1 MICGGCGRTFGFRT
15 NQRAGRC
22 PKDHIYEC
30 YHCTSLLRK
39 CVLCRQ
45 RVSDPAGFLLFGAV
59 FMLVLMGPLL
69 GGLFFPEAITNSH
82 LNSTPVTPLSDLRL
96 GETVKVFATVA
107 ANETVV
113 IHGYW
118 GYTSNGGNTWLWT
131 ATNFWITQGPVSIF
145 VVVSS
150 LLYVSQPGNPWG
162 SENGVANY
170 TAGSP
175 IAIYGST
182 VLTSNGTTIDAQYV
196 ATSPTSMGHPGGY
209 LWPIA
214 AGVIG
219 VTGCASAVGF
229 FAVRYQRRQHKRAV
243 QSRPPTPLPP
253 HARPAETKG
262 SVTRYVNSRLSSM
275 IRRSWIT
282 TGVTGVFLAL
292 SVPLYFANYFL
303 GIFLA
308 SMGGVFFAMSF
319 VNRYSYGKSPT
330 VIVTDEQGL
339 SIEPLSSLRYVD
351 DRYVPWGAVANF
363 YVYFGQT
370 LALRTDRGELIL
382 HYLSKDLVAQIASE
396 MQARGI
402 AADERST
409 FHPLVG
415 STERL
420 VPLRPLAAPE
430 WQERNRLS
438 GTRLGYS
445 VIVMTTSITGVILIV
460 SSIFFSA
467 VSSTVGGLV
476 LVLGV
481 AAMGVSLFFTFRLR
495 AIAKRPTPGDEATV
509 LQSPPDLTAQST
521 EIPLPFPPAAQVET
535 VGVGL
540 VEPSSPLPPIAEQLP
555 SFPRQTPSAAPP
567 SAPPLDVKATPV
579 PDYWSARPI
588 EMPNVF
594 PRGLLLT
601 GERVLYEVRPGYWGI
616 YGPAT
621 VLIGILMLI
630 FLAPISQPGYLLNP
644 VFYVFEGLLV
654 LAIVLLRRAWKGLAF
669 ALTSQ
674 RVLTVN
680 GRRGTQGREGPLWAL
695 QRIALEGLSGG
706 VIAFYFEPGVP
717 RMGTARAKKVRWPG
731 IRDSAAAYAYLQH
744 LLAGYL
750 GSRPQSPPPAQAG
763 PSPSG
768 SERFCPLCGQSNART
783 SAFCVKCG
791 KPLPPPP

>member
-22 PKDHIYEC
+22 SNDRIYEC
-30 YHCTSLLRK
+30 YHCTTLRRK
-39 CVLCRQ
+39 CVFCGQ
-45 RVSDPAGFLLFGAV
+45 GVSDPAGFLLLGAV
-59 FMLVLMGPLL
+59 FMLVLTGPLL

-82 LNSTPVTPLSDLRL
+82 LNSTPVTPLGDLRP

-107 ANETVV
+107 ANETEV

-118 GYTSNGGNTWLWT
+118 GYTSNGGKTWLWT
-131 ATNFWITQGPVSIF
+131 AKNFWITEGSVSTF
-145 VVVSS
+145 VEVSS

-162 SENGVANY
+162 SENGVSNY

-175 IAIYGST
+175 IAIYGGT

-196 ATSPTSMGHPGGY
+196 AVSPTSMGHPGGY

-214 AGVIG
+214 AGAIG
-219 VTGCASAVGF
+219 VAGGASLIGF
-229 FAVRYQRRQHKRAV
+229 FTVRYQRTQHEKAIR
-243 QSRPPTPLPP
+243 SRPPKIPSP
-253 HARPAETKG
+253 HAKPTEAKG
-262 SVTRYVNSRLSSM
+262 SVTRYVNVRLSSM

-282 TGVTGVFLAL
+282 TAITGVLLAL
-292 SVPLYFANYFL
+292 AVPLYFANYVL

-319 VNRYSYGKSPT
+319 FNRYSYGKSPT
-330 VIVTDEQGL
+330 VIVTDDQGL
-339 SIEPLSSLRYVD
+339 SIEPLSSPRYVD
-351 DRYVPWGAVANF
+351 DRYVPWSEVANF

-382 HYLSKDLVAQIASE
+382 PYLSKDLVAQIGSE
-396 MQARGI
+396 MQSRGI
-402 AADERST
+402 RADERST

-415 STERL
+415 PTERL
-420 VPLRPLAAPE
+420 VPLRPLAASE

-445 VIVMTTSITGVILIV
+445 LIVRTTSIVGVVLIV

-467 VSSTVGGLV
+467 VNAAQGGLV
-476 LVLGV
+476 LAIGF
-481 AAMGVSLFFTFRLR
+481 AAMGVSLYFTFRLR
-495 AIAKRPTPGDEATV
+495 AMMKRPTPGDEATV
-509 LQSPPDLTAQST
+509 LGPPPGPT
-521 EIPLPFPPAAQVET
+521 LPPPGFPAPSPAAAQAQT
-535 VGVGL
+535 VVGL
-540 VEPSSPLPPIAEQLP
+540 PARQLPPVIPTDEQPASFPRLTTYPAPSSPPPIEVEVA
-555 SFPRQTPSAAPP
+555 
-567 SAPPLDVKATPV
+567 PV

-588 EMPNVF
+588 DMPNVF
-594 PRGLLLT
+594 PKGLLLP
-601 GERVLYEVRPGYWGI
+601 GERVLYEVRPDYWRI
-616 YGPAT
+616 YGPVTAL
-621 VLIGILMLI
+621 VGILMLV

-644 VFYVFEGLLV
+644 FLYVFEGLLAF
-654 LAIVLLRRAWKGLAF
+654 AIVLLRRSWKGLAF

-695 QRIALEGLSGG
+695 QRIGLEGLSGS
-706 VIAFYFEPGVP
+706 VITFYFEPGVL
-717 RMGTARAKKVRWPG
+717 GTRTAWAKRVRWPG
-731 IRDSAAAYAYLQH
+731 IRGSPGVYAYVQH
-744 LLAGYL
+744 LVASNVGN
-750 GSRPQSPPPAQAG
+750 RPLSPPPAQSG

-768 SERFCPLCGQSNART
+768 AERFCPLCGQENSRG

-791 KPLPPPP
+791 KALPPPP